1 MLLLYVI
8 STENTKF
15 KISEICF
22 ALLCY
27 DYLISDLAFQKH
39 LINFWSTLGTF
50 NRRWINVFM
59 QPSFNVLLLT
69 LDKLSKVTFQK
80 RSHDVKANVEATFLK
95 HFCADRVAPDRN
107 KILKY
112 CWIPRLR
119 KNRYIFSITITFYK
133 VY

>member
-1 MLLLYVI
+1 M
-8 STENTKF
+8 
-15 KISEICF
+15 
-22 ALLCY
+22 
-27 DYLISDLAFQKH
+27 
-39 LINFWSTLGTF
+39 F
-50 NRRWINVFM
+50 NSCWINVFM

-80 RSHDVKANVEATFLK
+80 RSHDVKANAEATFLK
-95 HFCADRVAPDRN
+95 RFCADRVAPDRN